1 MPVSAGTVQFSYT
14 GDGTTTVFPFP
25 SRFLTNSDIIVGVDG
40 VQVFTGFTVTGAG
53 DDAGGNVTFSVAPVG
68 ATAITLIRAPSI
80 NQLLDFVNNQT
91 VLAQNIDNG
100 LDKLTIVAQYLSYLL
115 DRALKLDQ
123 FDTGLTGDFDVM
135 SRRLKN
141 IAAPVDDTDAARLS
155 DLQDV
160 VAGAGNVPLPTA
172 GQVGYELKAIAENVF
187 GWVNA
192 GSPLAPDGTLAA
204 PGYGFASETN
214 TGFLRPS
221 TGTLQAAVLG
231 VLRAELT
238 ASAFRLLVPL
248 LPTNGTLTAGTDAQG
263 QGLITTDQVTITTAA
278 ANPSGATLPTAV
290 AGRRVVVANRG
301 ANPVNIYPASGAAI
315 GALAANAPLA
325 LAVGQ
330 SIELF
335 ARSTTQWEGQIS
347 QPLNA
352 SLTQV
357 GGLVDPNAD
366 RILFWDDSAGAYA
379 FLSPGA
385 GLAISGTTLAVGGV
399 VGPTATT
406 SGTVVDF
413 AIPST
418 ATQITFVLGGV
429 STNGTSQ
436 VLIQLAASGY
446 ETSGYAGSNDAW
458 QGSPNATLYGGTGFP
473 LDRSGNPAA
482 ASVRNGVATLLK
494 TTGNQ
499 WVLSYNGAYT
509 NTGQMQMSVG
519 GKTLSGSITGLR
531 LTTVGGTDTF
541 DLGTAIA
548 YWS

>member
-40 VQVFTGFTVTGAG
+40 VQVFAGFTVTGAG

-141 IAAPVDDTDAARLS
+141 VAAPVDDTDAARLL
-155 DLQDV
+155 DLQGV
-160 VAGAGNVPLPTA
+160 VVGAGNVPLPTA
-172 GQVGYELKAIAENVF
+172 GQVGYALKAIAENVF

-192 GSPLAPDGTLAA
+192 GNPLAPDGTLAA
-204 PGYGFASETN
+204 PGYGFASETS

-221 TGTLQAAVLG
+221 AGTLQAAVLG
-231 VLRAELT
+231 VLQAELT

-263 QGLITTDQVTITTAA
+263 QGLITTDQVTVTTAA

-301 ANPVNIYPASGAAI
+301 ANPVNVYPASGAAI
-315 GALAANAPLA
+315 GALTANAPLA

-347 QPLNA
+347 QPLA
-352 SLTQV
+352 
-357 GGLVDPNAD
+357 
-366 RILFWDDSAGAYA
+366 
-379 FLSPGA
+379 A
-385 GLAISGTTLAVGGV
+385 GLTALAAL
-399 VGPTATT
+399 ATT
-406 SGTVVDF
+406 GMMARTAANTYTMRTITAGTGVTVTNGDGVSGNPTIDVSVSGTVAAQNVNSGSSVDF
-413 AIPST
+413 TVPST
-418 ATQITFVLGGV
+418 ATRIIIQFDAVSLSGTDNILVRIGDSGGIETTGYV
-429 STNGTSQ
+429 SSSAGQSSTVG
-436 VLIQLAASGY
+436 LIIAVGSATGRVIGEMSMSSVGASNRWIA
-446 ETSGYAGSNDAW
+446 SHAVS
-458 QGSPNATLYGGTGFP
+458 NATGGGTYGGG
-473 LDRSGNPAA
+473 S
-482 ASVRNGVATLLK
+482 
-494 TTGNQ
+494 
-499 WVLSYNGAYT
+499 
-509 NTGQMQMSVG
+509 
-519 GKTLSGSITGLR
+519 KTLSAAITTIRITRDGADSFDGAGIVSIRYFL
-531 LTTVGGTDTF
+531 
-541 DLGTAIA
+541 
-548 YWS
+548 